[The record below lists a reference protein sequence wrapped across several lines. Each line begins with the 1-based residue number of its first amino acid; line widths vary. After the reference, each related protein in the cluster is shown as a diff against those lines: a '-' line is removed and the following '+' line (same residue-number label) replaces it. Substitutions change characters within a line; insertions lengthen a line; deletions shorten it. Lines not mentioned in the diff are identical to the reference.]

1 MTLQDLLTQAVVS
14 LMPRARSDLGHLVA
28 CRSVF
33 DQAVEPISQCVAAA
47 SLTESLLSETG
58 LATSTMR
65 TPDGSLAVIARHRM
79 KGRPR
84 ILFYT
89 HHDVVPAGPLSDW
102 DSNPWVLTERDGRWY
117 GRGAADCKGNIV
129 AILTALRAVREAL
142 GRLPTEVG
150 VVVEGSEEQS
160 SGGMEALARE
170 RPKLVRAD
178 AIVVADTGNVALGQ
192 PTFTT
197 SLRGTGSV
205 RFTVETMAS
214 PAHSGKYGGAA
225 PDALQALVT
234 ALASLRSPSGET
246 TIDGLDNGG
255 VWDGAPYAADR
266 FAQDANL
273 LDGVEPLAGAGDGAA
288 DGIADRLWAR
298 PAATVLAVDAP
309 PLAEVSAAV
318 QGRARAIV
326 NLRVPPR
333 MDVAEAQ
340 RLLGEHLE
348 RHTPYGRVEIRS
360 LSLGRGFSARTD
372 GPAYESMKR
381 AMRAA
386 FGAEPETTGQG
397 GSIPLAVALQ
407 ELHPKAEIM
416 LLGVEEPQCRI
427 HAPNESVDPGEI
439 SRTALALALFVC
451 SMAGYEP
458 GDNVPDAG

>member
-1 MTLQDLLTQAVVS
+1 MTLHDLLAQAVDD
-14 LMPRARSDLGHLVA
+14 LLPRARSDLAHLVA

-33 DQAVEPISQCVAAA
+33 DRAIEPVSQCVAAA
-47 SLTESLLSETG
+47 SLTESLFSETG

-89 HHDVVPAGPLSDW
+89 HHDVVPAGALSDW
-102 DSNPWVLTERDGRWY
+102 DGNPWVLTERDGRWH

-129 AILTALRAVREAL
+129 AILTALRAVREVL

-178 AIVVADTGNVALGQ
+178 AIVIADTGNVALGQ

-205 RFTVETMAS
+205 RFTVETMAA

-234 ALASLRSPSGET
+234 ALASLRASDGST
-246 TIDGLDNGG
+246 TIDGLEADG
-255 VWDGAPYAADR
+255 VWPGAPYAADL
-266 FAQDANL
+266 FAQDAAL
-273 LDGVEPLAGAGDGAA
+273 LDGVAPLAGPGDPHDGA
-288 DGIADRLWAR
+288 IADLLWAR
-298 PAATVLAVDAP
+298 PAATVLAIDAP
-309 PLAEVSAAV
+309 PLAQVTAAV

-326 NLRVPPR
+326 NLRVPPH
-333 MDVAEAQ
+333 MDVVEAQ

-348 RHTPYGRVEIRS
+348 RHTPYGRTEIRS
-360 LSLGRGFSARTD
+360 LSLGRGFAARTD
-372 GPAYESMKR
+372 GPAYDSMRR

-386 FGAEPETTGQG
+386 FGREPVTTGQG

-407 ELHPKAEIM
+407 ELHSRAEIM
-416 LLGVEEPQCRI
+416 LLGVEEPLCRI

-439 SRTALALALFVC
+439 QRTALAMALFVC
-451 SMAGYEP
+451 SMAGLEP
-458 GDNVPDAG
+458 GDDLPDP